1 MPMPTRTLFL
11 TLILAVMTGWLAG
24 CQSGPSAIARAE
36 EPVAV
41 QRVVQ
46 EYTLGPG
53 DKVRLTV
60 FGEPELSGEFT
71 LDGKGIISLPLVG
84 EIPAQGGTVRELQR
98 AVEQRLANG
107 YLRQPQ
113 VSAEVLNFR
122 PFYILGEVNQPGEYP
137 YSEGLTVINAVARA
151 EGFSYRANQK
161 VVMIKGARDAD
172 YSRIELTPSTVV
184 LPGDTIRVLE
194 RFF

>member
-1 MPMPTRTLFL
+1 MTIRTMMLVFSLLLSGLFL
-11 TLILAVMTGWLAG
+11 GG
-24 CQSGPSAIARAE
+24 CESGPQAGARAA

-41 QRVVQ
+41 QRTVQ

-53 DKVRLTV
+53 DKVRVTV

-71 LDGKGIISLPLVG
+71 LDGKGIISLPLIG
-84 EIPAQGGTVRELQR
+84 EIPVQGATVRELQR
-98 AVEQRLANG
+98 AAEQRLANG

-122 PFYILGEVNQPGEYP
+122 PFYILGEVNKPGEYP
-137 YSEGLTVINAVARA
+137 YSEGLTVINAIARA
-151 EGFSYRANQK
+151 EGFSYRANQR
-161 VVMIKGARDAD
+161 VVEIKGSRDAN
-172 YSRIELTPSTVV
+172 YSRIELTPTTVV